1 MPATPITPAQR
12 YFEPGSTKAYFLTT
26 IASTTLVPTRA
37 ELNAGIDFSG
47 HVRTSSG
54 WGVNAE
60 TIDTEDLASTYTAK
74 IGGRTT
80 SPDSGFECY
89 QSKNGVDL
97 RVQLPLGT
105 VGYVVWMD
113 GGDVA
118 GNKMDIFPVNVISN
132 SPMRPLQGAAMLN
145 IQFSITARP
154 AQFVTVPA

>member
-12 YFEPGSTKAYFLTT
+12 YFEPGSTKVYFLTA
-26 IASTTLVPTRA
+26 IASGTLVPTRA
-37 ELNAGIDFSG
+37 ELNAGIDISS
-47 HVRTSSG
+47 HIRTSSG
-54 WGVNAE
+54 WNVSSE
-60 TIDTEDLASTYTAK
+60 TIDTEDLATTYTAK

-80 SPDSGFECY
+80 SADSGFEAY

-105 VGYVVWMD
+105 VGYIVWMD

-118 GNKMDIFPVNVISN
+118 ANKMDIFPSNVISN
-132 SPMRPLQGAAMLN
+132 SPMRPLQGAAMLS